1 MSFDTSRFTFDPF
14 KNYTGVVMEQG
25 RVQLDSDW
33 NDWLAQLLRRIQ
45 AGTLDMLG
53 HAAYPPTTPYA
64 FLISFDGAGNL
75 TIGPGRMY
83 IDGLLAE
90 NHGDPAAV
98 TWDPAL
104 AELSGSPQPAPS
116 AETGAISFTSQPW
129 LPGVTLPT
137 GGGTF
142 LAYLDVWTR
151 AVTYLEDSNLI
162 DPAVGIDTTGRL
174 QTVWQVKLAA
184 MNAGVTCATAGSPW
198 PAASSGLLTTAPIP
212 NTPSGPCCLT
222 TNTGYTGKENQ
233 NYRIE
238 VHTGGVIGTATF
250 KWSRDNASVE
260 TGVTGILDVTNSV
273 GVAASQLTVLSM
285 GRDQVLGFAPGN
297 WIEVIDDDLELAG
310 LPGELHLI
318 DTIDF
323 AAKTITLDADVSAAN
338 FPVDGSN
345 QTTPSRHTR
354 IRRWDQSGK
363 VFASDGT
370 TLITDLGAAGS
381 TGEILIPA
389 AGTAVILENGI
400 TASFGLSTAT
410 GSFNTG
416 DFWTFAARTADGS
429 IEQLNNAPP
438 RGIHH
443 HYTGLSVVNFATGTA
458 TDCRN
463 PVEPC
468 KGGGCGCCTVTV
480 GDGVESFGQYTSIND
495 AIKALPDAGGEV
507 CILPGRYYE
516 HVFIEGRH
524 DVIVHGCGYQTRLA
538 SPSLQPAPPPPAP
551 MNNAAGQ
558 PTSAPPSTTTAAP
571 APPPG
576 EFNAVIS
583 IANSAHIQLRDF
595 AVEADTDEVGILI
608 DGTGDL
614 VVQPVNVIEVL
625 NVHETA
631 TATSTAE
638 AQNLTGAIDITVKDL
653 FLTASTLPAILA
665 RQVRL
670 LRIDDNRVAMQDVAS
685 TWPAIWV
692 SGQEIHIDRNFVGI
706 QSPAVLR
713 EWIST
718 TVAGDLTAAAAST
731 NTEAAAAAAA
741 PAPAPATATPKTA
754 EWSAS
759 QKAAAQAAQR
769 RSKAAGKQQAAA
781 PQAAV
786 MLETD
791 TAVFVN
797 LKVARNQGGIQIG
810 GRSRS
815 VFVIDN
821 LIQGGRGN
829 GITLGSFDVLD
840 ANGNDTGS
848 TIGVIVVQED
858 PCSNT
863 GTLQP
868 PADVPPGTGTTG
880 GSIVAGGPLID
891 ILIDHNRILNM
902 GLCGIGPVGF
912 FDLRTIFEI
921 ISVTN
926 LTITSNT
933 ITNVLL
939 RDTAAVNA
947 FGTAATSE
955 ASFGTHAT
963 ATDTSAS
970 PFSTVGTVNAGT
982 STPYGAISLASV
994 ENLVVRD
1001 NAITNFGSKPGIAA
1015 NGIFVL
1021 IGEMVEISRN
1031 QILETRDWTQA
1042 ASNKTI
1048 ANPGGIHGGIVIAIA
1063 TPPSIT
1069 DASAYAAS
1077 SKALF
1082 EPGLPA
1088 LRVEEN
1094 VVRVALGQAFVAL
1107 GLGPFAI
1114 SNNHFTCGGT
1124 LRGRG
1129 TPLAQT
1135 VLILNL
1141 GTALEAAAT
1150 TSPSDVN
1157 HGLASYSMAA
1167 APPNFSAS
1175 SNGTVLFTN
1184 NICQLETRVD
1194 RQRSLTSVTIVSTDN
1209 LIFSNNQLWFDSATI
1224 DAFFDALLA
1233 AGTLTATGNR
1243 FQESA
1248 ASVYLSGLTVAPFN
1262 ITTQNIS
1269 TFCLLVEGANKIDT
1283 PNLALINAFT
1293 DNICARLQTQ

>member
-53 HAAYPPTTPYA
+53 HAAYPATTPYA
-64 FLISFDGAGNL
+64 FLINLDGTGNL

-90 NHGDPAAV
+90 NHGDPAAA

-129 LPGVTLPT
+129 LPGVTLPA

-198 PAASSGLLTTAPIP
+198 PADSSGLLTTAPIA

-222 TNTGYTGKENQ
+222 TNTGYTGMENQ
-233 NYRIE
+233 NYRVE
-238 VHTGGVIGTATF
+238 VHIGGPVGTATF

-260 TGVTGILDVTNSV
+260 TGVTGILGVTNSV

-323 AAKTITLDADVSAAN
+323 AAKTITLDSNVSAAS

-381 TGEILIPA
+381 TGAIPIPA
-389 AGTAVILENGI
+389 AGAAVILENGV
-400 TASFGLSTAT
+400 TVSFSLSSST

-463 PVEPC
+463 PFEPC
-468 KGGGCGCCTVTV
+468 EGGGCGCCTVTV

-516 HVFIEGRH
+516 HVFIEGCH

-551 MNNAAGQ
+551 MNQAAGQ
-558 PTSAPPSTTTAAP
+558 PAAPPAAAP

-576 EFNAVIS
+576 QFNAVIS
-583 IANSAHIQLRDF
+583 ISSSAHIQLRDF

-614 VVQPVNVIEVL
+614 VVQPGNVIEVQAASNNPAVL
-625 NVHETA
+625 
-631 TATSTAE
+631 SS
-638 AQNLTGAIDITVKDL
+638 AQAFNIFGAIDITVEDL

-665 RQVRL
+665 KLVRL

-685 TWPAIWV
+685 IWPAIWV

-706 QSPAVLR
+706 QSTAIFNEWMSTAVTNDLASSPASASA
-713 EWIST
+713 EAT
-718 TVAGDLTAAAAST
+718 TTAA
-731 NTEAAAAAAA
+731 
-741 PAPAPATATPKTA
+741 APATATAKSSNS
-754 EWSAS
+754 SAS
-759 QKAAAQAAQR
+759 QKVAAQIAQK
-769 RSKAAGKQQAAA
+769 RSKATAKQQAAN
-781 PQAAV
+781 PAAV
-786 MLETD
+786 MVQEAD
-791 TAVFVN
+791 TAVF
-797 LKVARNQGGIQIG
+797 LSAAVAKNRGGIQIG

-840 ANGNDTGS
+840 ANGNDTSS
-848 TIGVIVVQED
+848 TIGVIVLQED
-858 PCSNT
+858 PCSTT

-868 PADVPPGTGTTG
+868 PTTVPTGTGTPG

-902 GLCGIGPVGF
+902 GMCGIGPVGF
-912 FDLRTIFEI
+912 FDLRTVFEI
-921 ISVTN
+921 ITIEN

-939 RDTAAVNA
+939 RDTAAVNT
-947 FGTAATSE
+947 FGTAASSQ
-955 ASFGTHAT
+955 ASASTN
-963 ATDTSAS
+963 ATDTTTSSFA
-970 PFSTVGTVNAGT
+970 TVGTVNAGT
-982 STPYGAISLASV
+982 STPYGAISVSSV
-994 ENLVVRD
+994 ENLVIRD

-1015 NGIFVL
+1015 NGIFIL

-1031 QILETRDWTQA
+1031 QILETRDWTQTT
-1042 ASNKTI
+1042 NDTPV
-1048 ANPGGIHGGIVIAIA
+1048 NPGGIHGGIVIAIV

-1069 DASAYAAS
+1069 NATALTAS
-1077 SKALF
+1077 SNALF

-1124 LRGRG
+1124 IRGRG
-1129 TPLAQT
+1129 TPMAQT

-1141 GTALEAAAT
+1141 GTAIEAAAT
-1150 TSPSDVN
+1150 TRPSGVN
-1157 HGLASYSMAA
+1157 SGLAGYAVAES
-1167 APPNFSAS
+1167 APTLSAS

-1184 NICQLETRVD
+1184 NICQLEARAD
-1194 RQRSLTSVTIVSTDN
+1194 RQRSITSVTIISTDN

-1224 DAFFDALLA
+1224 DAFFDAFLA

-1269 TFCLLVEGANKIDT
+1269 TFCLLVSGANQINT
-1283 PNLALINAFT
+1283 SNLAIVNAFFN
-1293 DNICARLQTQ
+1293 NICASLQKQ

>member
-1 MSFDTSRFTFDPF
+1 VSFDTSRFTFDPF
-14 KNYTGVVMEQG
+14 KNYSGVVMEQG

-33 NDWLAQLLRRIQ
+33 NDWLAQLSRRIQ
-45 AGTLDMLG
+45 AGTLDILG
-53 HAAYPPTTPYA
+53 RAAYPLTTPYA
-64 FLISFDGAGNL
+64 FLISFSGGKL

-83 IDGLLAE
+83 VDGLLAE
-90 NHGDPAAV
+90 NHGDPAAA

-104 AELSGSPQPAPS
+104 AEISGSPQPSPAT
-116 AETGAISFTSQPW
+116 ETGAIDFTGQPW
-129 LPGVTLPT
+129 LPGITLP
-137 GGGTF
+137 GQGTWF
-142 LAYLDVWTR
+142 AYLDVWTR
-151 AVTYLEDSNLI
+151 EVTYLEDSNLI

-174 QTVWQVKLAA
+174 QTVWQVKLVA

-198 PAASSGLLTTAPIP
+198 PAASTGLLTTAPIA

-222 TNTGYTGKENQ
+222 ANTGYTGMENQ
-233 NYRIE
+233 NYRVEI
-238 VHTGGVIGTATF
+238 HTPGPLGTATF

-260 TGVTGILDVTNSV
+260 TGVTGILGVTNSV
-273 GVAASQLTVLSM
+273 GAAASQLTVLSM

-323 AAKTITLDADVSAAN
+323 AAKTITLDAKVSATS

-354 IRRWDQSGK
+354 IRRWDQAGK

-381 TGEILIPA
+381 TGEIPTPTSGA
-389 AGTAVILENGI
+389 AIILENGI
-400 TASFGLSTAT
+400 TVSFGLSPLT

-429 IEQLNNAPP
+429 IEQLKDAPP

-443 HYTGLSVVNFATGTA
+443 HYTGLSVVNFDTGTA

-463 PVEPC
+463 PWKC
-468 KGGGCGCCTVTV
+468 CDDKGSCGCCCTVTV
-480 GDGVESFGQYTSIND
+480 GDGVETFGKYTSIQA
-495 AIKALPDAGGEV
+495 AINALPDAGGEV

-516 HVFIEGRH
+516 HVFIEDRQ
-524 DVIVHGCGYQTRLA
+524 DVILHGCGYQTRLA
-538 SPSLQPAPPPPAP
+538 SPSLKPAPPPPPPPPPPPINRATD
-551 MNNAAGQ
+551 Q
-558 PTSAPPSTTTAAP
+558 PTAAP
-571 APPPG
+571 APAPAAAAPAPLPG
-576 EFNAVIS
+576 KFNAVIS
-583 IANSAHIQLRDF
+583 IANSAHIQLRAF
-595 AVEADTDEVGILI
+595 AVEADKDEVGILI

-614 VVQPVNVIEVL
+614 VVQPSDVFEDPN
-625 NVHETA
+625 A
-631 TATSTAE
+631 P
-638 AQNLTGAIDITVKDL
+638 QNPNALPKSRSFNLIRAIDVTVKDL

-665 RQVRL
+665 KLARL

-685 TWPAIWV
+685 TWPAIYV
-692 SGQEIHIDRNFVGI
+692 SGQEIHIDRNFIGI
-706 QSPAVLR
+706 QSAAVLR
-713 EWIST
+713 EWLPAS
-718 TVAGDLTAAAAST
+718 VASDLDSSVIAPGQAKAQATSPAAATDAKGVKVTASAKSAKV
-731 NTEAAAAAAA
+731 AAEK
-741 PAPAPATATPKTA
+741 P
-754 EWSAS
+754 
-759 QKAAAQAAQR
+759 
-769 RSKAAGKQQAAA
+769 SKAEATQMLDLSAFSA
-781 PQAAV
+781 PKLA
-786 MLETD
+786 T
-791 TAVFVN
+791 
-797 LKVARNQGGIQIG
+797 NQGGIQIAG
-810 GRSRS
+810 PSRS

-821 LIQGGRGN
+821 LIQSGRGN

-840 ANGNDTGS
+840 TNGGDTGS
-848 TIGVIVVQED
+848 TIGVLVLQED

-868 PADVPPGTGTTG
+868 PTHVPPGTGTPG
-880 GSIVAGGPLID
+880 GSVVAGGPLLD

-912 FDLRTIFEI
+912 FDLRATFEI
-921 ISVTN
+921 ISIEN

-939 RDTAAVNA
+939 RDTASVNA
-947 FGTAATSE
+947 FGTAS
-955 ASFGTHAT
+955 SLG
-963 ATDTSAS
+963 TSANS
-970 PFSTVGTVNAGT
+970 GLSDTPNPTGAAAGTGSFSTVGTVSAGT
-982 STPYGAISLASV
+982 STPYGAISVALV
-994 ENLVVRD
+994 ENLVIRD
-1001 NAITNFGSKPGIAA
+1001 NAITNFGTEPGVKA

-1031 QILETRDWTQA
+1031 QILETRDWTQTT
-1042 ASNKTI
+1042 SNETT
-1048 ANPGGIHGGIVIAIA
+1048 ATPGGIHGGIMIAIV
-1063 TPPSIT
+1063 TPPSVT
-1069 DASAYAAS
+1069 NTTSLTS
-1077 SKALF
+1077 FSKALF

-1094 VVRVALGQAFVAL
+1094 MVRVALGQAFVAL
-1107 GLGPFAI
+1107 GFGPFAI

-1124 LRGRG
+1124 IRGRG
-1129 TPLAQT
+1129 TPIAQT

-1141 GTALEAAAT
+1141 GTAIEAAAT
-1150 TSPSDVN
+1150 TRPSGIN
-1157 HGLASYSMAA
+1157 NGLADYTVV
-1167 APPNFSAS
+1167 APPPTFSAA

-1184 NICQLETRVD
+1184 NICQLEARVD
-1194 RQRSLTSVTIVSTDN
+1194 RQRSITSVTIISTDH

-1233 AGTLTATGNR
+1233 AGTLTATDNR

-1248 ASVYLSGLTVAPFN
+1248 ASVFLSGVTVAPFN

-1283 PNLALINAFT
+1283 PNLAIVNAFFP
-1293 DNICARLQTQ
+1293 DLCARLQKQ

>member
-1 MSFDTSRFTFDPF
+1 VSFDTSRFTFDPF

-33 NDWLAQLLRRIQ
+33 NDWLAQLLRRTQ

-64 FLISFDGAGNL
+64 FLISIDGAGNL

-83 IDGLLAE
+83 LDGLLAE
-90 NHGDPAAV
+90 NHGDLAAA

-116 AETGAISFTSQPW
+116 AETGAIPFTSQPW
-129 LPGVTLPT
+129 LPGVTLPA

-151 AVTYLEDSNLI
+151 EVTYLEDSNLI

-174 QTVWQVKLAA
+174 QTVWQVKLVA

-198 PAASSGLLTTAPIP
+198 PAASSGLLTTAPIA

-222 TNTGYTGKENQ
+222 TNTGYTGMENQ
-233 NYRIE
+233 NYRVE
-238 VHTGGVIGTATF
+238 VHTAGAIGTATF
-250 KWSRDNASVE
+250 KWSRDDASVE
-260 TGVTGILDVTNSV
+260 SGVTGILGVTNSV

-323 AAKTITLDADVSAAN
+323 AAKAITLDANVSAAS

-345 QTTPSRHTR
+345 QTTASRHTR

-381 TGEILIPA
+381 TGEIPIPA
-389 AGTAVILENGI
+389 AGTSVILENGV
-400 TASFGLSTAT
+400 TVSFGLSSST

-443 HYTGLSVVNFATGTA
+443 HYTGLSVVNFDTGTA

-468 KGGGCGCCTVTV
+468 EGGSCGCCTVTV
-480 GDGVESFGQYTSIND
+480 GDGVESFGKYTSIND

-516 HVFIEGRH
+516 HVFIEDCH
-524 DVIVHGCGYQTRLA
+524 DVIIHGCGYQTRLV
-538 SPSLQPAPPPPAP
+538 SPSLQPTPPPPPPAAP
-551 MNNAAGQ
+551 MNHEASQPAA
-558 PTSAPPSTTTAAP
+558 AAAP
-571 APPPG
+571 AATPAPTPG
-576 EFNAVIS
+576 QFNAVIS
-583 IANSAHIQLRDF
+583 IANAAHIQLRDF

-614 VVQPVNVIEVL
+614 VVQPINVIEVQAATNNPALFSNARTL
-625 NVHETA
+625 NRLGA
-631 TATSTAE
+631 T
-638 AQNLTGAIDITVKDL
+638 DITVEDL

-665 RQVRL
+665 KQVRL
-670 LRIDDNRVAMQDVAS
+670 LRIDDDRVAMQDVAS
-685 TWPAIWV
+685 IWPAIWV

-706 QSPAVLR
+706 QSTAIFNEWMSTAVA
-713 EWIST
+713 T
-718 TVAGDLTAAAAST
+718 DLTSSPASASAQADT
-731 NTEAAAAAAA
+731 SAAA
-741 PAPAPATATPKTA
+741 PK
-754 EWSAS
+754 SAS
-759 QKAAAQAAQR
+759 ASASKKAAAQTAQKGSKTAA
-769 RSKAAGKQQAAA
+769 KQQAAQ

-786 MLETD
+786 MQEAD
-791 TAVFVN
+791 TTAFLNV
-797 LKVARNQGGIQIG
+797 KVAKNQGGIQIG

-840 ANGNDTGS
+840 ANGDDTGS
-848 TIGVIVVQED
+848 TIGVIVIQED

-863 GTLQP
+863 GTIQP
-868 PADVPPGTGTTG
+868 PTHVPTGTGTVG

-902 GLCGIGPVGF
+902 GMCGIGPVGF
-912 FDLRTIFEI
+912 FDLRVSFEI
-921 ISVTN
+921 ISIEN
-926 LTITSNT
+926 LTITANT

-939 RDTAAVNA
+939 RDTAAVNT
-947 FGTAATSE
+947 FGTSASSE
-955 ASFGTHAT
+955 ASASTNAS
-963 ATDTSAS
+963 DTTTSSFA
-970 PFSTVGTVNAGT
+970 TVGTVNAGT
-982 STPYGAISLASV
+982 STPYGAISVASV
-994 ENLVVRD
+994 ENLVIRD
-1001 NAITNFGSKPGIAA
+1001 NAITNFGSKPGIKA

-1031 QILETRDWTQA
+1031 QILETRDWTQT
-1042 ASNKTI
+1042 ASSETT
-1048 ANPGGIHGGIVIAIA
+1048 ANPGGVHGGIVIAIV
-1063 TPPSIT
+1063 TPPSIANAT
-1069 DASAYAAS
+1069 ALAAS
-1077 SKALF
+1077 SNSLF

-1124 LRGRG
+1124 IRGQG
-1129 TPLAQT
+1129 TPIAQT

-1141 GTALEAAAT
+1141 GTAIEAAAT
-1150 TSPSDVN
+1150 TKPSGVN
-1157 HGLASYSMAA
+1157 NGLADYTVAA
-1167 APPNFSAS
+1167 SAPTFSPS

-1184 NICQLETRVD
+1184 NICQLEARVD
-1194 RQRSLTSVTIVSTDN
+1194 RQRSITSVTIISTDN

-1224 DAFFDALLA
+1224 DALFDALLA
-1233 AGTLTATGNR
+1233 AGTITVTGNR

-1248 ASVYLSGLTVAPFN
+1248 QSVLLSGITVGPFN

-1269 TFCLLVEGANKIDT
+1269 TFCLLVTGTNKIDT
-1283 PNLALINAFT
+1283 SNLAIINSFT
-1293 DNICARLQTQ
+1293 DNICARLEPQ

>member
-1 MSFDTSRFTFDPF
+1 VSFDTSRFIFDPF
-14 KNYTGVVMEQG
+14 KNYSGVVMEQG

-33 NDWLAQLLRRIQ
+33 NDWLAQLSRRIQ

-53 HAAYPPTTPYA
+53 PAAYPPTTPYA
-64 FLISFDGAGNL
+64 FLISFIGGKL

-83 IDGLLAE
+83 VDGLLAE
-90 NHGDPAAV
+90 NHGDPATA

-104 AELSGSPQPAPS
+104 AELSGSPQPPPAT
-116 AETGAISFTSQPW
+116 ETDAIDFTSQPW
-129 LPGVTLPT
+129 LPGVTVP
-137 GGGTF
+137 GQGTF
-142 LAYLDVWTR
+142 FAYLDVWTR
-151 AVTYLEDSNLI
+151 EVTYLEDSNLI

-174 QTVWQVKLAA
+174 QTIWQVKLVA

-198 PAASSGLLTTAPIP
+198 PAASTGVLTTAPIA

-222 TNTGYTGKENQ
+222 TNTGYTGMENQ
-233 NYRIE
+233 NYRVEI
-238 VHTGGVIGTATF
+238 HTPGPIGTATF
-250 KWSRDNASVE
+250 VWSRDDASVE
-260 TGVTGILDVTNSV
+260 TGVTGILGVTNSV
-273 GVAASQLTVLSM
+273 GAAASQLTVLSM

-297 WIEVIDDDLELAG
+297 WIEIIDDDLELAG
-310 LPGELHLI
+310 QPGELHLI

-323 AAKTITLDADVSAAN
+323 AAKTITLDAKVSAAN

-354 IRRWDQSGK
+354 IRRWDQAGK

-381 TGEILIPA
+381 TGEIPIPSSGA
-389 AGTAVILENGI
+389 AIILENGI
-400 TASFGLSTAT
+400 TVSFGTT

-443 HYTGLSVVNFATGTA
+443 HYTGLSVVNFDTGTA

-463 PVEPC
+463 PWSCCNGEDSC
-468 KGGGCGCCTVTV
+468 GCCCTVTV
-480 GDGVESFGQYTSIND
+480 GDGVESFGKYTSIQA

-516 HVFIEGRH
+516 HVFIEDRR
-524 DVIVHGCGYQTRLA
+524 DVVLRGCGYQTRLA

-551 MNNAAGQ
+551 AINQTPGQ
-558 PTSAPPSTTTAAP
+558 PGAAP
-571 APPPG
+571 SPAPTPAPTPAPLPG
-576 EFNAVIS
+576 KFNAVIS
-583 IANSAHIQLRDF
+583 IANSAHIQLLDF
-595 AVEADTDEVGILI
+595 AVEADKDEVGILI

-614 VVQPVNVIEVL
+614 VVQPSDVFEAKKPNSV
-625 NVHETA
+625 TA
-631 TATSTAE
+631 
-638 AQNLTGAIDITVKDL
+638 AQSINLIGAIDVTVKDL

-665 RQVRL
+665 KHARL
-670 LRIDDNRVAMQDVAS
+670 LRIDDNGVAMQDVAS
-685 TWPAIWV
+685 TWPAIYV

-706 QSPAVLR
+706 QSASVLL
-713 EWIST
+713 EWLPSS
-718 TVAGDLTAAAAST
+718 VGNDLTSS
-731 NTEAAAAAAA
+731 AAA
-741 PAPAPATATPKTA
+741 PAPAMAQPHSQPATDA
-754 EWSAS
+754 
-759 QKAAAQAAQR
+759 KAAKATAAA
-769 RSKAAGKQQAAA
+769 KAAKQTSAAKSKQQPLVAQFVDISAFSA
-781 PQAAV
+781 P
-786 MLETD
+786 
-791 TAVFVN
+791 
-797 LKVARNQGGIQIG
+797 KVDANQGGIQIAG
-810 GRSRS
+810 PSRS

-840 ANGNDTGS
+840 ANGDDTGS
-848 TIGVIVVQED
+848 TIGVLVLQED

-868 PADVPPGTGTTG
+868 PSQVPPGTGTPG
-880 GSIVAGGPLID
+880 GSVVAGGPLID
-891 ILIDHNRILNM
+891 ILIDHNRIFSM

-912 FDLRTIFEI
+912 FDLSTIFEI
-921 ISVTN
+921 ISIEN

-939 RDTAAVNA
+939 RDTASINA
-947 FGTAATSE
+947 FGTASSAQNTGLSD
-955 ASFGTHAT
+955 AAPAVGANSTTGT
-963 ATDTSAS
+963 
-970 PFSTVGTVNAGT
+970 FSSVGTVSAGT
-982 STPYGAISLASV
+982 STPYGAISIAFV
-994 ENLVVRD
+994 ENLVIRD
-1001 NAITNFGSKPGIAA
+1001 NAITNFGAQPGIKA

-1031 QILETRDWTQA
+1031 QILETRDWTQ
-1042 ASNKTI
+1042 SPQTT
-1048 ANPGGIHGGIVIAIA
+1048 ANSGGIHGGIIIAIA

-1069 DASAYAAS
+1069 DTSLYKS
-1077 SKALF
+1077 ISKTFF

-1094 VVRVALGQAFVAL
+1094 VVRVALGQAFVAI
-1107 GLGPFAI
+1107 GFGPFAI

-1124 LRGRG
+1124 IPGRG
-1129 TPLAQT
+1129 TAIAQT

-1141 GTALEAAAT
+1141 GTAIEAAAT
-1150 TSPSDVN
+1150 TRPSGVN
-1157 HGLASYSMAA
+1157 TGLADYTYASK
-1167 APPNFSAS
+1167 APTFSAAS
-1175 SNGTVLFTN
+1175 SGTVLFTN
-1184 NICQLETRVD
+1184 NICQLEARVD
-1194 RQRSLTSVTIVSTDN
+1194 RQKSITSVAIISTDN

-1248 ASVYLSGLTVAPFN
+1248 ASVFFSGITVAPFN

-1269 TFCLLVEGANKIDT
+1269 TFCLLVEGANKVDT
-1283 PNLALINAFT
+1283 PNLAIINAFSQ
-1293 DNICARLQTQ
+1293 NFCAQFQKQ